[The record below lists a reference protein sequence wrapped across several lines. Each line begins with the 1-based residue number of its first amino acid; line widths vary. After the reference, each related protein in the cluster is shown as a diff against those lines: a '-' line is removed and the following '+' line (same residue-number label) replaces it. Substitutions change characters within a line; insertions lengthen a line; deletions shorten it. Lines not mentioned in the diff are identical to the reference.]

1 MRPRIRSTRFYL
13 PSTKALGGSIGRLNE
28 PFDPDALDGDEDGIV
43 QDGTPW
49 ERPGTP
55 GVPNIPSR
63 TIGANRLDDIRSR
76 STAASR
82 RDGSRSTRDPNE
94 PFPAMPTVEFGQYK
108 EELENKFVTPTK
120 YGSSIKKKKNPKSW
134 IYPDGQIYPVK
145 YGHSYEHDYDAAF
158 AEGLIRVDIWNEGGN
173 RFLNLE

>member
-55 GVPNIPSR
+55 GVPNIPGR
-63 TIGANRLDDIRSR
+63 TVGANRLDDIRSR
-76 STAASR
+76 SMTDGGQGGSRSR
-82 RDGSRSTRDPNE
+82 RDPEEDPSESR
-94 PFPAMPTVEFGQYK
+94 PTVGFGR
-108 EELENKFVTPTK
+108 ET
-120 YGSSIKKKKNPKSW
+120 SSLPA
-134 IYPDGQIYPVK
+134 PPRCV
-145 YGHSYEHDYDAAF
+145 AF
-158 AEGLIRVDIWNEGGN
+158 ASVWRGISRRN
-173 RFLNLE
+173 RQLP